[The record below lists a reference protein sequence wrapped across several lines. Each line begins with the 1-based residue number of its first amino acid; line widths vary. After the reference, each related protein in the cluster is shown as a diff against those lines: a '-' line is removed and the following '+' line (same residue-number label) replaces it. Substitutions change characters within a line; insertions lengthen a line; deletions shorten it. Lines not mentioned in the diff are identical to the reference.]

1 MYYIFV
7 FFELYCSYIYKC
19 FQGFFLNIVMHEK
32 IKLGSVISSLKNE
45 NKELLYA
52 QIMELGVSYPLLNI
66 VF

>member
-1 MYYIFV
+1 MR
-7 FFELYCSYIYKC
+7 
-19 FQGFFLNIVMHEK
+19 EK